1 MDGLAESLIRIRKM
15 QGRKMFEHK
24 TEEEARKEILN
35 MVRHIVISIMER
47 KMHLHRENGFHML
60 RACMIMRRC
69 AAWWTVHWNS
79 G

>member
-1 MDGLAESLIRIRKM
+1 
-15 QGRKMFEHK
+15 MFEHK

-35 MVRHIVISIMER
+35 MVEAYCDKYHG
-47 KMHLHRENGFHML
+47 KKNALHRENGFHML